1 MNTNKT
7 QTKQLTQVAVI
18 SWFLSLQ
25 FIFRPAWWLMNYPY
39 SKEVDSIILEL
50 LEKYDFTDYC
60 WATKATAYLGN
71 SEIWIENKPYASIR
85 LYDTCLEK
93 YRPSRLTIL
102 KALKKLKKLEQK
114 EKMQQKNKFNECVTS
129 VRSKLGLN

>member
-7 QTKQLTQVAVI
+7 QTEQLTQDAVI

-25 FIFRPAWWLMNYPY
+25 FIFRPAWWLMNEPY
-39 SKEVDSIILEL
+39 SKEVDKIILEL
-50 LEKYDFTDYC
+50 LEKYDFKNLCSTGC
-60 WATKATAYLGN
+60 TAYLGDA
-71 SEIWIENKPYASIR
+71 EIWIANKPYGSIR
-85 LYDTCLEK
+85 LYGTDLEK

-102 KALKKLKKLEQK
+102 KALKKLKKFEQK
-114 EKMQQKNKFNECVTS
+114 EKNNDFNKSVIS